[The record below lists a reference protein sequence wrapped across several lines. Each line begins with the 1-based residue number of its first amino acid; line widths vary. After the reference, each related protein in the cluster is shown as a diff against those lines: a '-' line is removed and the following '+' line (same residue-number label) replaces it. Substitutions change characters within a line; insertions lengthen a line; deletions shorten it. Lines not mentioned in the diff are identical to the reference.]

1 MKQTTLTQRLLSAL
15 VALCMV
21 LSVCAPALAA
31 EPGRASAAVIYYQK
45 DGGKKTL
52 LDALSIKTLMPGYKI
67 TFVRNLII
75 ITMGSTEH
83 TGELEGVTLSGNG
96 SDPYN
101 FELCT
106 AGTSWVT
113 DISDPNNPGLTITG
127 MKNVTVTPARGSSIG
142 FLGSLKIVDCTGDV
156 NLQNSSEG
164 AVDGRLEVD
173 NSAGHGSVTITENCD
188 RTSFGRYLPYGT
200 TITSNGPVK
209 IENKNGCAVC
219 GSLEIKESAS
229 VDITGTATNGQAA
242 ITGIATISSNGPV
255 KIENQLSKD
264 LKGGAA
270 VGYLNEPNITG
281 TIFEVKKS
289 ASVEVIS
296 VGANPTLGGWAFI
309 KSSGDVSIT
318 NSLGGSAVGRGLT
331 VTTDGAV
338 TVKGDNAAAIKGKAT
353 ITAGRNVSI
362 QNESGIAVEGKLI
375 VNSSTGVTVV
385 GNTQKNAVRY
395 EANIT
400 SSGAVNIS
408 NSQGIAVGG
417 KLTVKNASGTGD
429 VTVSGKGGN
438 TVGGGAEI
446 TSRGAVNITN
456 TDNTGLAVSG
466 DLTVYDSK
474 RVKVSGGTANSPA
487 VSGKI
492 TLTSS
497 GEMELS
503 NPNGQVTSN
512 KLTVKN
518 STGNVIVTG
527 NKSGSTAL
535 VQGGA
540 SINTTGAV
548 TITNSSGPAIFSGL
562 NVEQSGGI
570 TVTGSRA
577 SEPIITG
584 NSTIKNTNKVEII
597 NNETSGRT
605 ALNITYT
612 PPDGKGYFYQ
622 TERNGRKLHTRS
634 AISGTTPYLCIE
646 PDTLYTLTLPEGVT
660 AKTNGTSDT
669 RFYADEMVTVTA
681 PADTETTKFEKW
693 TLSGTEPT
701 DLPNGWETSKEF
713 TFKMPASNVTLGASY
728 HTITKYEVKVT
739 GGTIGGK
746 TGMTTGSFQPG
757 DEVTVVFDDSG
768 DIAKQFK
775 QWTYTGTAPAEPDGG
790 WTAANNSTSKTFTF
804 KMPAGNVN
812 LTAAYKDVYT
822 LTVDDGKGTILVNGV
837 AGSRALEGDQ
847 ITVTETGS
855 DEHHLFSSW
864 ELTSSTPLGEPSDNW
879 QTSKAFTFTM
889 PAGNVNL
896 TAAYKDVYTLTVD
909 DGKGTILVNGVAGN
923 RALAGDQITVTEKGS
938 DKYHLFSSW
947 QLTSS
952 TSLVHPSE
960 NWQTSKEFTF
970 TMPAGNV
977 TLKAD
982 YKQLYDLTVTGGT
995 IVGGNGDTGI
1005 YLPGT
1010 EVTVVFDD
1018 SHDIAKQ
1025 FKQWKSTD
1033 TEPEA
1038 PDGGWTA
1045 ANDSTSKTFT
1055 FKMPAGNVTLTAAYK
1070 DVYTLTVADGKGTI
1084 LVNGVAGNRAL
1095 AGDQITVTETGSD
1108 EHHLFSSWELTSST
1122 PLGEPSENWQT
1133 SRTFTFTMPA
1143 GNVSLKA
1150 DYKQL
1155 YDLTVN
1161 GGTIVDGSGDTGK
1174 TTGIYLPGTEVTIQ
1188 FTESDEITE
1197 QFEKWTGG
1205 DNITN
1210 ADQNWQNSK
1219 RFTFTMPDSAVTLT
1233 AVHQKTYFLSEDMSK
1248 AEFFVNGKQVNQAP
1262 AGARVTVKLVDGFIN
1277 DHREFDQWQP
1287 AGGTALVDP
1296 EEGWQNKPSFSFTMP
1311 DGMVILKAYATFLF
1325 DVTVNGGTIVGGNGD
1340 TGTSQKIVK
1349 PGQLV
1354 TVAFTEST
1362 DIEKQFEQWTLSG
1375 TEPTDLPNDWQSK
1388 PSFSFTMPAGN
1399 VTLTAVH
1406 QKTYFLSEDMSKAE
1420 FFVNGKQVNQA
1431 PAGARVTVKLVDGF
1445 INDHREFDQ
1454 WQPAGGTAL
1463 VDPEEGWQNKPS
1475 FSFTMPDG
1483 MVILK
1488 AYATFLFD
1496 VTVNGGTIVGGNGDT
1511 GTSQKIVKP
1520 GQLVTVRAESTEE
1533 NPFLQWNSTSE
1544 PPAAPDGGW
1553 PEGGWQTS
1561 QEFTF
1566 KMPYGDVTLEAQ
1578 RDQLYK
1584 VSINDRLGSVTING
1598 EPRSSLWVK
1607 EGETVTVATTLKD
1620 GYWMEFEKWNSTGT
1634 APEEPE
1640 GGWTETNKSTSTTF
1654 TFKMPNGPV
1663 ELVAQWSAS
1672 SLDPDQ
1678 PIDPDEPLDEDFG
1691 VEPTPMDTTGG
1702 TIAAV
1707 AVGGAAIWGGYEIA
1721 TRVIL
1726 HSLLPE
1732 GTAIPAN
1739 RGQLALLVW
1748 NAAGRPEPAGA
1759 PAFADVADPDMA
1771 KAAQWCTEQGIMA
1784 AKGDR
1789 FEPEGWTPK
1798 FKVIEVWNKAFPA
1811 A

>member
-1 MKQTTLTQRLLSAL
+1 MKQTTLTQRLLSAI

-83 TGELEGVTLSGNG
+83 TGELDGVTLSGNG

-106 AGTSWVT
+106 AGTNWMT
-113 DISDPNNPGLTITG
+113 DTSSSSSLTITG
-127 MKNVTVTPARGSSIG
+127 MKNVTVTPARGSNIG

-156 NLQNSSEG
+156 NIQNSSYA
-164 AVDGRLEVD
+164 AVVGRLEVD
-173 NSAGHGSVTITENCD
+173 NSKGSGSVTITENCD
-188 RTSFGRYLPYGT
+188 RADWGTNLPYGMI
-200 TITSNGPVK
+200 ITSNGPVK
-209 IENKNGCAVC
+209 IENENGCAVC

-229 VDITGTATNGQAA
+229 VDIKGTATNGRAA
-242 ITGIATISSNGPV
+242 ILGSATISSNGPV

-270 VGYLNEPNITG
+270 VGYLNDPNITG
-281 TIFEVKKS
+281 TILEVKKS
-289 ASVEVIS
+289 ASVEVI
-296 VGANPTLGGWAFI
+296 GAGVNPTLGGWASI

-331 VTTDGAV
+331 VTTGGAV
-338 TVKGDNAAAIKGKAT
+338 TVTGDNDAAIKSKAT

-362 QNESGIAVEGKLI
+362 QNKSGIAVEGKLI

-408 NSQGIAVGG
+408 NSNGIAVGG
-417 KLTVKNASGTGD
+417 KLTVNNASGKGD

-438 TVGGGAEI
+438 TVGGGAKI

-466 DLTVYDSK
+466 DLTVHDSSS
-474 RVKVSGGTANSPA
+474 VKVSGGTANSPA
-487 VSGKI
+487 VSGNI

-497 GEMELS
+497 GKMELS
-503 NPNGQVTSN
+503 NPNGQVTN
-512 KLTVKN
+512 KKLTVKN
-518 STGNVIVTG
+518 STGEVSVTG
-527 NKSGSTAL
+527 NKSDGSAL

-540 SINTTGAV
+540 SIDTTGAV

-584 NSTIKNTNKVEII
+584 SSTIKNTNKVEII
-597 NNETSGRT
+597 NNGTNGQT
-605 ALNITYT
+605 AQSITYT
-612 PPDGKGYFYQ
+612 PPAGKGYFYQ
-622 TERNGRKLHTRS
+622 TAQNGGKLHTRS
-634 AISGTTPYLCIE
+634 AISSTTPYLCIE

-660 AKTNGTSDT
+660 AKTNGISDT
-669 RFYADEMVTVTA
+669 SFYAGEMVTVTA
-681 PADTETTKFEKW
+681 PEDTDTKKFEKW
-693 TLSGTEPT
+693 TGGENIIEV
-701 DLPNGWETSKEF
+701 DPNWRNSKTF
-713 TFKMPASNVTLGASY
+713 TFKMPEGNVTLTADY
-728 HTITKYEVKVT
+728 KQLYNLTVT
-739 GGTIGGK
+739 GGTIVDGNGD
-746 TGMTTGSFQPG
+746 TGIYLPG
-757 DEVTVVFDDSG
+757 TKVTVCFTDSDD
-768 DIAKQFK
+768 ITKQFK
-775 QWTYTGTAPAEPDGG
+775 QWTYTGTAPEEPDGG
-790 WTAANNSTSKTFTF
+790 WTSENDKNSKTFTF
-804 KMPAGNVN
+804 KMPKGNVT
-812 LTAAYKDVYT
+812 LTAKCKTAYT
-822 LTVDDGKGTILVNGV
+822 LTVDGGRGSFTVNG
-837 AGSRALEGDQ
+837 AARTQALEGE
-847 ITVTETGS
+847 TVTVKTS
-855 DEHHLFSSW
+855 DTFFNAYHQFNGWSL
-864 ELTSSTPLGEPSDNW
+864 SDDSA
-879 QTSKAFTFTM
+879 QM
-889 PAGNVNL
+889 V
-896 TAAYKDVYTLTVD
+896 
-909 DGKGTILVNGVAGN
+909 
-923 RALAGDQITVTEKGS
+923 E
-938 DKYHLFSSW
+938 
-947 QLTSS
+947 
-952 TSLVHPSE
+952 PSE

-982 YKQLYDLTVTGGT
+982 YKQLYDLAVTGGT
-995 IVGGNGDTGI
+995 IV
-1005 YLPGT
+1005 
-1010 EVTVVFDD
+1010 
-1018 SHDIAKQ
+1018 
-1025 FKQWKSTD
+1025 
-1033 TEPEA
+1033 
-1038 PDGGWTA
+1038 
-1045 ANDSTSKTFT
+1045 
-1055 FKMPAGNVTLTAAYK
+1055 
-1070 DVYTLTVADGKGTI
+1070 
-1084 LVNGVAGNRAL
+1084 
-1095 AGDQITVTETGSD
+1095 D
-1108 EHHLFSSWELTSST
+1108 E
-1122 PLGEPSENWQT
+1122 
-1133 SRTFTFTMPA
+1133 
-1143 GNVSLKA
+1143 
-1150 DYKQL
+1150 
-1155 YDLTVN
+1155 
-1161 GGTIVDGSGDTGK
+1161 SGDTGE

-1197 QFEKWTGG
+1197 QFKQWTGG
-1205 DNITN
+1205 ENITD
-1210 ADQNWQNSK
+1210 ADPANWQNSK

-1233 AVHQKTYFLSEDMSK
+1233 AVYRETYHLSEYTNK
-1248 AEFFVNGKQVNQAP
+1248 AEFFVNDQQVHQAP
-1262 AGARVTVKLVDGFIN
+1262 AGVRVTVKLVDGFIN
-1277 DHREFDQWQP
+1277 DHREFDQWLP
-1287 AGGTALVDP
+1287 AGGTALVNPD
-1296 EEGWQNKPSFSFTMP
+1296 EGWEHKPSFSFIMP
-1311 DGMVILKAYATFLF
+1311 EGSVLLQAHTTFLY
-1325 DVTVNGGTIVGGNGD
+1325 DVIVTHGTIVD
-1340 TGTSQKIVK
+1340 GT
-1349 PGQLV
+1349 
-1354 TVAFTEST
+1354 
-1362 DIEKQFEQWTLSG
+1362 
-1375 TEPTDLPNDWQSK
+1375 
-1388 PSFSFTMPAGN
+1388 
-1399 VTLTAVH
+1399 
-1406 QKTYFLSEDMSKAE
+1406 
-1420 FFVNGKQVNQA
+1420 
-1431 PAGARVTVKLVDGF
+1431 
-1445 INDHREFDQ
+1445 
-1454 WQPAGGTAL
+1454 
-1463 VDPEEGWQNKPS
+1463 
-1475 FSFTMPDG
+1475 
-1483 MVILK
+1483 
-1488 AYATFLFD
+1488 
-1496 VTVNGGTIVGGNGDT
+1496 GDT

-1533 NPFLQWNSTSE
+1533 NPFLQWTYTGKA
-1544 PPAAPDGGW
+1544 PVAPDDGW

-1561 QEFTF
+1561 PEFTF
-1566 KMPYGDVTLEAQ
+1566 KMPNGDVTLEAQ

-1584 VSINDRLGSVTING
+1584 VSINDSLGSVTING

-1607 EGETVTVATTLKD
+1607 EGDTVTVATTLKD

-1672 SLDPDQ
+1672 PVAR
-1678 PIDPDEPLDEDFG
+1678 PDPDEPLDEDFG
-1691 VEPTPMDTTGG
+1691 VEPAPMDTTGG

-1732 GTAIPAN
+1732 GTVIPAS

-1748 NAAGRPEPAGA
+1748 NTAGRPEPAGA
-1759 PAFADVADPDMA
+1759 PAFADVTDPDMA
-1771 KAAQWCTEQGIMA
+1771 KAAQWCTEQGTMA